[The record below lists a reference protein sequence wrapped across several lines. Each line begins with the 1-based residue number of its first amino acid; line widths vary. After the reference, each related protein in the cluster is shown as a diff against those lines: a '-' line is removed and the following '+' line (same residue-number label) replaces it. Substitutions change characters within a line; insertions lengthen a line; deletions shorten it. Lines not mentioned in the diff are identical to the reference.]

1 MPEIRF
7 LTMYIV
13 NIMNVMI
20 IPAYMPIDRRLK
32 ISPLKKINKM
42 WVIKAGARELENFF
56 PDHILHTDPSITE

>member
-1 MPEIRF
+1 
-7 LTMYIV
+7 
-13 NIMNVMI
+13 MNVMI